1 MVVRID
7 GNGLRKVVSGS
18 EKSDPFFLDRLGL
31 PENEALLREEPPW
44 LDIFNVLNNLNN
56 SNQMSE
62 LWNNFRKRKGI
73 RSSPKEGRIELK
85 LLWKCGV
92 NWEWR
97 NEVEVVGKWSANG
110 ENRWPAGEE
119 RRRDR
124 EERLHF
130 YEDGWKKKAGDGR
143 GEVEADYNGSNHT
156 DARGHLFSSYTYFY
170 DFFLNHKVFKFNC

>member
-56 SNQMSE
+56 SNQMLE
-62 LWNNFRKRKGI
+62 FWNNFRKKKGI

-130 YEDGWKKKAGDGR
+130 YEYGWKKKR
-143 GEVEADYNGSNHT
+143 VMGEEKLKPITMGPITLMHVD
-156 DARGHLFSSYTYFY
+156 TYFPPILIFMI
-170 DFFLNHKVFKFNC
+170 FFKSQSISI